1 MGSLNSRVSA
11 ASWLLFSE
19 MGADSGVPPRALHCT
34 VVLGAS
40 MGAGHRAACSC
51 LKAAGSA
58 PQGKEKLLK
67 TVLLLRCRGGWSAG
81 ALGWLAQLPEQCCS
95 LVLSPKHCFN
105 ITQCLLLSV
114 LLLHC
119 RPGPEGGYASLIV
132 FSITPAWF
140 KEGEYSAEF
149 LCCPLLLHTTK
160 ELNCMGSM

>member
-1 MGSLNSRVSA
+1 MGSLNSGVSA

-81 ALGWLAQLPEQCCS
+81 ALGRLAQSPEQCCC

-105 ITQCLLLSV
+105 TT
-114 LLLHC
+114 
-119 RPGPEGGYASLIV
+119 V
-132 FSITPAWF
+132 FVTICVAPALQAW
-140 KEGEYSAEF
+140 A
-149 LCCPLLLHTTK
+149 
-160 ELNCMGSM
+160 